1 MKTTT
6 RIRRLIAERDRRE
19 AQGHHIRMCRNC
31 AGSGRVAGRRPKCRV
46 CGGQCWVWEAGQ

>member
-19 AQGHHIRMCRNC
+19 RGGDRVRQCGNC
-31 AGSGRVAGRRPKCRV
+31 GGSGRVQGKRPRCRV
-46 CGGQCWVWEAGQ
+46 CEGRGWRWLAPG

>member
-46 CGGQCWVWEAGQ
+46 CGGQCWVWECPQ